1 MKEYRIYQAKV
12 FDEKGQ
18 FIPANKLSWKPTT
31 IVYDDRDD
39 ALVKYFDMQTNDNE
53 NYYTV
58 IEETR

>member
-12 FDEKGQ
+12 FDEKHQ
-18 FIPANKLSWKPTT
+18 FIPAIKLDWKPTT

>member
-18 FIPANKLSWKPTT
+18 FIPANKLNWKPTT